1 MIKIF
6 KNLKLQYSRTNI
18 YKKGRASKRNKQK
31 QKEKKEKKEKKREKK
46 RKKEKEMSNAMKPCD
61 IDFSKISFSAP
72 KSLDNGGKMI
82 YLNYGGGINP
92 LYVKVPEGTLPFDP
106 NYFPDDG
113 IDDPDKS
120 ATGKYS
126 LTMSVKTEDNKSMK
140 SFHDVFVALDEHI
153 MTAAKE
159 NSQAWFKK
167 AKISE
172 ETIRELYTR
181 QIKVSVDSETGEP
194 NGMFPPKFSYK
205 AVKRDGKFLPKE
217 FMVYDKEKTIFDV
230 NKTTD
235 TPVEFSNVVM
245 KGASVKTVIKCNGIW
260 VANGKFGCTWRAE
273 QICVKVPEGGLRDF
287 AILSDSEEE
296 DEDTSSTTANAS
308 EKSIMLEDSSD
319 EEGGGEEEE
328 VKKPTPPPAE
338 KKKVVRKRVKKVKVD
353 E

>member
-1 MIKIF
+1 
-6 KNLKLQYSRTNI
+6 
-18 YKKGRASKRNKQK
+18 
-31 QKEKKEKKEKKREKK
+31 
-46 RKKEKEMSNAMKPCD
+46 MSNAMKPSD
-61 IDFSKISFSAP
+61 IDLSKVSFSAP

-113 IDDPDKS
+113 IDDPEKS

-126 LTMSVKTEDNKSMK
+126 LTMSVKNDENESMK
-140 SFHDVFVALDEHI
+140 AFHDVFVGLDEYI
-153 MTAAKE
+153 MAAAKE

-167 AKISE
+167 PKISE
-172 ETIRELYTR
+172 ETISELYTR

-205 AVKRDGKFLPKE
+205 VVKRDGKFLPKE
-217 FMVYDKEKTIFDV
+217 FMVYDKDKTIFDV

-260 VANGKFGCTWRAE
+260 IANGKFGCTWRAE

-296 DEDTSSTTANAS
+296 EEEMDSSSTTTNTG

-319 EEGGGEEEE
+319 EEEEEEEE

-338 KKKVVRKRVKKVKVD
+338 KKKVRKRVKKVKVD

>member
-1 MIKIF
+1 
-6 KNLKLQYSRTNI
+6 
-18 YKKGRASKRNKQK
+18 
-31 QKEKKEKKEKKREKK
+31 
-46 RKKEKEMSNAMKPCD
+46 MKPSD
-61 IDFSKISFSAP
+61 IDLSKVSFSAP

-113 IDDPDKS
+113 IDDPEKS

-126 LTMSVKTEDNKSMK
+126 LTMSVKNDENESMK
-140 SFHDVFVALDEHI
+140 AFHDVFVGLDEYI
-153 MTAAKE
+153 MAAAKE

-167 AKISE
+167 PKISE
-172 ETIRELYTR
+172 ETISELYTR

-205 AVKRDGKFLPKE
+205 VVKRDGKFLPKE
-217 FMVYDKEKTIFDV
+217 FMVYDKDKTIFDV

-260 VANGKFGCTWRAE
+260 IANGKFGCTWRAE

-296 DEDTSSTTANAS
+296 EEEMDSSSTTTNTG

-319 EEGGGEEEE
+319 EEEEEE

-338 KKKVVRKRVKKVKVD
+338 KKKVRKRVKKVKVD

>member
-1 MIKIF
+1 
-6 KNLKLQYSRTNI
+6 
-18 YKKGRASKRNKQK
+18 
-31 QKEKKEKKEKKREKK
+31 
-46 RKKEKEMSNAMKPCD
+46 MKPSD
-61 IDFSKISFSAP
+61 IDLSKVSFSAP

-113 IDDPDKS
+113 IDDPEKS

-126 LTMSVKTEDNKSMK
+126 LTMSVKNDENESMK
-140 SFHDVFVALDEHI
+140 AFHDVFVGLDEYI
-153 MTAAKE
+153 MAAAKE

-167 AKISE
+167 PKISE
-172 ETIRELYTR
+172 ETISELYTR

-205 AVKRDGKFLPKE
+205 VVKRDGKFLPKE
-217 FMVYDKEKTIFDV
+217 FMVYDKDKTIFDV

-260 VANGKFGCTWRAE
+260 IANGKFGCTWRAE

-296 DEDTSSTTANAS
+296 EEEMDSSSTTTNTG

-319 EEGGGEEEE
+319 EEEEEEE

-338 KKKVVRKRVKKVKVD
+338 KKKVRKRVKKVKVD